1 MINVIPELKV
11 FLVAMSPV
19 VELRGAIPLAVKI
32 YGFPLWQAFFISVA
46 GNLVPLCGIVV
57 FGRPIANVLSK
68 QCQCFKK
75 FFDWLFTKVRAKTER
90 LSGLGKNLT
99 VLILTAIPIPFVGG
113 WTGAIAAFLL
123 EVPAKKSVWLVTLGA
138 IVSGAIVSFL
148 TIVFN

>member
-1 MINVIPELKV
+1 
-11 FLVAMSPV
+11 MSPI
-19 VELRGAIPLAVKI
+19 VELRGAIPLAVKV
-32 YGFPLWQAFFISVA
+32 YGFPLWSAFLISVA

-75 FFDWLFTKVRAKTER
+75 FFDWLFLKVGRKAN
-90 LSGLGKNLT
+90 LFLGSFGRDLT

-123 EVPAKKSVWLVTLGA
+123 EVPVKKAIWLVVIGA
-138 IVSGAIVSFL
+138 MISGIIVSAL
-148 TIVFN
+148 TLLAANF